1 MHFNDE
7 EDIYG
12 KENYVNIKCEEN
24 ISKIELC
31 DVTLACLDEKIQTH
45 TVIFQDND
53 LELSDVTVE
62 NQDDDVTSVENNSEQ
77 IKNVK
82 EKKKSDVEVLENFD
96 ANFDFKILFPCDKCP
111 KIYSLKNDLEDHTR
125 IHVERKFY
133 SCSQCNKTFWQQS
146 EIKVH
151 KRNQF
156 KIIFPKKCG
165 QEGRLMLRKQKQN
178 FIFQVF

>member
-1 MHFNDE
+1 MSWW
-7 EDIYG
+7 
-12 KENYVNIKCEEN
+12 KV
-24 ISKIELC
+24 
-31 DVTLACLDEKIQTH
+31 QTH
-45 TVIFQDND
+45 ILIFQYTD
-53 LELSDVTVE
+53 LNVSDVTVE
-62 NQDDDVTSVENNSEQ
+62 NWDDDVTSVENNSEH

-111 KIYSLKNDLEDHTR
+111 KIYSLKNDLKDHIK

-133 SCSQCNKTFWQQS
+133 SCSQCNKTFLQQS

-178 FIFQVF
+178 FIFQVFWRSY